1 MQITCS
7 CSQCELKTVFFNSFN
22 ENQLEMFCYQKK
34 ETIYHKG
41 AAIIREGDEISEFI
55 YLKSGLVKLH
65 RNSRPDKD
73 QIIIIG
79 LPFDFISLLSVFS
92 SEHYNYSVTAIE
104 DSVICSIPMSDI
116 KKYAMENGK
125 FSFNLIERMS
135 KASDKIILESLAI
148 RSKYLKGK
156 VAYLLLKFSREIY
169 KKQVFELP
177 LSRREIAE
185 YIGMTTENV
194 IRTFSEFRNDRLIKI
209 NGKEIE
215 IANEEALEKIAD
227 FG

>member
-1 MQITCS
+1 V
-7 CSQCELKTVFFNSFN
+7 QCELKTVFFNSFQ
-22 ENQLEMFCYQKK
+22 ENQLEMFCIQKK
-34 ETIYHKG
+34 ETNYRKG
-41 AAIIREGDEISEFI
+41 DIIIREGDEITDFI

-65 RNSRPDKD
+65 RNTRPDRD
-73 QIIIIG
+73 QIIIIA

-92 SEHYNYSVTAIE
+92 TDRYNYSVTAIE
-104 DSVICSIPMSDI
+104 DSVVCSIPMSSI

-169 KKQVFELP
+169 RKPVFELP

-194 IRTFSEFRNDRLIKI
+194 IRTLSEFRNDRLIRI

-215 IANEEALEKIAD
+215 IAHEEALSKIAD